1 MSCRTCVNILH
12 HEKQPTLFSV
22 FFSACLFHGFSDSAL
37 RLKAT
42 FPCCSKTSAQTRRTA
57 MRVKRTSKLV
67 CCHQGSVLSLFAFL
81 QPIHQRGLIKKGYR
95 VFQHSLFPGMSVPDC
110 PSATTSCQ
118 PSLKQRPSL
127 SNSFSAPPLSLA
139 LYKPENWAWNATHI
153 YEIIYCLVFHF
164 HVRKENIFHS
174 LWVKTCE
181 KDKMIFVQLLSSDL
195 QGDVNSRWSCFELK
209 HFPPI
214 PLEW

>member
-1 MSCRTCVNILH
+1 
-12 HEKQPTLFSV
+12 
-22 FFSACLFHGFSDSAL
+22 
-37 RLKAT
+37 
-42 FPCCSKTSAQTRRTA
+42 
-57 MRVKRTSKLV
+57 MRVKRTSKLL

-164 HVRKENIFHS
+164 HVRRRTFFILSEWKH
-174 LWVKTCE
+174 VKRTTFLCSCCPQIS
-181 KDKMIFVQLLSSDL
+181 KGTLIHVDL
-195 QGDVNSRWSCFELK
+195 VLN
-209 HFPPI
+209 
-214 PLEW
+214 

>member
-1 MSCRTCVNILH
+1 MSCRTCVNIRH
-12 HEKQPTLFSV
+12 REKRPTLFLG
-22 FFSACLFHGFSDSAL
+22 LFHGFSDSAL
-37 RLKAT
+37 RLKAI
-42 FPCCSKTSAQTRRTA
+42 FPCSSKTSAQTRRTA

-67 CCHQGSVLSLFAFL
+67 CCHQGSVLSPFAFL
-81 QPIHQRGLIKKGYR
+81 QPIHQRGLIKRDTVSSSIPYSRGW
-95 VFQHSLFPGMSVPDC
+95 VSLTVPLPPLPVSQAWNKD
-110 PSATTSCQ
+110 
-118 PSLKQRPSL
+118 LL
-127 SNSFSAPPLSLA
+127 SITPFSAAPLSLA

-174 LWVKTCE
+174 LWVKTRE
-181 KDKMIFVQLLSSDL
+181 KDKMIFVLLLFSDL
-195 QGDVNSRWSCFELK
+195 QGDVNSHWSGFELW